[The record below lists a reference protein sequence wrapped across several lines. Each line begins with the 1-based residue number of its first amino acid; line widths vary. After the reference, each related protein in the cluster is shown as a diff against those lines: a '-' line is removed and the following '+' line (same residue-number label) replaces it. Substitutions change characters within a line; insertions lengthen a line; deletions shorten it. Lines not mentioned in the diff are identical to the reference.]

1 MRRSCLPAM
10 FAGSAIQ
17 VLRGLLRLLVMLVVI
32 VMFFRGGGRA
42 VLPRFFQIMPAM
54 LGLAAVFAML
64 FDRVLQFM
72 LGVVDALLTPVLMV
86 VVGH

>member
-1 MRRSCLPAM
+1 M